1 MDWKDKKAE
10 AMGLRRSLI
19 GNVHD
24 TEKASSVSQKGL
36 GHSDKE
42 QVYLRITGYNLFL
55 ISKEE
60 KEREEYMMS
69 LDNWNAALYDQNHAF
84 VFDYGKDLISLLDAH
99 PGEFVLDLGCGTGH
113 LTRTIAETGAHAV
126 GIDSSAAMI
135 EQAHAL
141 YPGITFLVAD
151 ARTFSLPNH
160 FDAIFSN
167 AALHWM
173 PEAEQVIERMVQS
186 LKAGGRLVAEMGAK
200 GNVLTI
206 TTVLREA
213 IWEVARIKVDT
224 GWYFPSVSEYTTLL
238 ERHGLEVRLAVLF
251 DRPTQL
257 EQGEQGLR
265 NWLSV
270 FALHILQHIPQEARQ
285 QVVAR
290 TEEKARAA
298 LFRDGHWIADYRRLR
313 LIARLI

>member
-1 MDWKDKKAE
+1 
-10 AMGLRRSLI
+10 
-19 GNVHD
+19 
-24 TEKASSVSQKGL
+24 
-36 GHSDKE
+36 
-42 QVYLRITGYNLFL
+42 
-55 ISKEE
+55 
-60 KEREEYMMS
+60 
-69 LDNWNAALYDQNHAF
+69 
-84 VFDYGKDLISLLDAH
+84 
-99 PGEFVLDLGCGTGH
+99 
-113 LTRTIAETGAHAV
+113 
-126 GIDSSAAMI
+126 
-135 EQAHAL
+135 
-141 YPGITFLVAD
+141 
-151 ARTFSLPNH
+151 
-160 FDAIFSN
+160 
-167 AALHWM
+167 
-173 PEAEQVIERMVQS
+173 MVQS

-270 FALHILQHIPQEARQ
+270 FALHILQHIPQEVRQ

>member
-1 MDWKDKKAE
+1 
-10 AMGLRRSLI
+10 
-19 GNVHD
+19 
-24 TEKASSVSQKGL
+24 
-36 GHSDKE
+36 
-42 QVYLRITGYNLFL
+42 
-55 ISKEE
+55 
-60 KEREEYMMS
+60 MS

-99 PGEFVLDLGCGTGH
+99 PGEFILDLGCGTGH

-135 EQAHAL
+135 EQARTL

-167 AALHWM
+167 AALHWV
-173 PEAEQVIERMVQS
+173 PEAEQVVQRMVQS
-186 LKAGGRLVAEMGAK
+186 LKSGGRLVAEMGAK
-200 GNVLTI
+200 GNVLTM
-206 TTVLREA
+206 TSALQQAV
-213 IWEVARIKVDT
+213 WEVVGIKVDT

-251 DRPTQL
+251 DRPTKL

-265 NWLSV
+265 NWLNMFAAHMLQSV
-270 FALHILQHIPQEARQ
+270 PQEARQ
-285 QVVAR
+285 HVLTR
-290 TEEKARAA
+290 TEEKARPV
-298 LFRDGHWIADYRRLR
+298 LFREGHWIADYRRLR
-313 LIARLI
+313 IIAHLT